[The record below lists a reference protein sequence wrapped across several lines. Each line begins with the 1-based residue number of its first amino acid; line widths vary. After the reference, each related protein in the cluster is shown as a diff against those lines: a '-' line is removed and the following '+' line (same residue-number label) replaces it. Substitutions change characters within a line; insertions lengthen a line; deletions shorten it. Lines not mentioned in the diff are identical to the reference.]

1 MRDAAGGWTPQL
13 LQIAPQR
20 VEVVGRAAGIVDVA
34 LPLVGAIAVLAAAAG
49 VVVAGRGRGTR
60 VRAEAVYAKQVFA
73 RAPEVTGGDGGDG
86 GDVRLSARP
95 GSRSGRDRPAATD
108 TGPAAGIARREAELY
123 LEHHRIELSHHLAY
137 QRAALGAGLLGFSVV
152 LVSAVLTWFAGLD
165 VGVVTALAGAVP
177 SAAAGLLFQQAG
189 VVGERASANL
199 RALED
204 AVRRFEALQV
214 ALGAVAEIE
223 DPAVRDRMHE
233 LIGTHVLFPTTGVEE
248 LRRAAELPADDRD
261 RAQP

>member
-20 VEVVGRAAGIVDVA
+20 VEVVGQAAGIVDVA

-60 VRAEAVYAKQVFA
+60 VRAEAVYAEQVFA
-73 RAPEVTGGDGGDG
+73 RAPEVTGGDGGD
-86 GDVRLSARP
+86 VRLSARR
-95 GSRSGRDRPAATD
+95 GSRSRRDRPAATE
-108 TGPAAGIARREAELY
+108 TGAAAGLARREAELY

-204 AVRRFEALQV
+204 SVRRFEALQV